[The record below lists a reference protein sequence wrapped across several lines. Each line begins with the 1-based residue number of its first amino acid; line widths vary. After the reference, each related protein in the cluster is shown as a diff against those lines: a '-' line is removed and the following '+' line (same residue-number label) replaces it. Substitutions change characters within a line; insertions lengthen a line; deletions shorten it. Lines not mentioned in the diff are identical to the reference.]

1 MTSRRTGEPPAA
13 APRPPPLTALGAP
26 ASPWR
31 PTHRNTSSGGNGW
44 TQTQT
49 QRTTDTRTSHKGGR
63 GPQTLTGPYP
73 IAPRQRGPPHT
84 GERMPR
90 PEDHAISLN
99 SPPRDAEVGGWASR
113 DRRGPA
119 RADDG
124 RRQPLGRKKAGNQ
137 DLESPYFPLPNQ
149 RSPRDPHAC
158 MPTAM
163 SKGVTLRHSAGLA
176 WRPRGRDPT
185 PGDWNSR
192 PSGRPASSNLSIRN
206 YSWIRPK

>member
-1 MTSRRTGEPPAA
+1 MTSRRTGESPAA
-13 APRPPPLTALGAP
+13 APRPPPLTALSAP

-31 PTHRNTSSGGNGW
+31 PTHRYTSSGRNGW

-63 GPQTLTGPYP
+63 GPQTLTGPDP

-119 RADDG
+119 RADDA
-124 RRQPLGRKKAGNQ
+124 RRQPLGRKKAGESGSRIIPILPQ
-137 DLESPYFPLPNQ
+137 LISDLPEIHM
-149 RSPRDPHAC
+149 HAC
-158 MPTAM
+158 QRQHRRGYPPA
-163 SKGVTLRHSAGLA
+163 LR
-176 WRPRGRDPT
+176 RPRAAPS
-185 PGDWNSR
+185 WAR
-192 PSGRPASSNLSIRN
+192 PH
-206 YSWIRPK
+206 SW